1 MSEKVQIHVDTT
13 NTTNVVASQQSAVVK
28 INSNPFQCTY
38 NFANQN
44 RHARSI
50 SLQTAEIPQGFYNV
64 RAPFN
69 TLVINDTPRTITP
82 GNYNSLTALNAAILV
97 TAGSPALSSIGSFSS
112 TNGIVTFTSAGGS
125 VTFGPVTRNSLLS
138 FLGYTH
144 TGTTDLS
151 TTQVASNPY
160 TLTWDTYISIF
171 IENIG
176 TSSLENSLISFKIPL
191 SSISNG
197 TIFWSEMAQNKQ
209 IIQFQ
214 AATRLSYLN
223 IGVYDRFGNILNNNG
238 LDWSMTLNV
247 DFVN

>member
-1 MSEKVQIHVDTT
+1 MSEKVQIHIDTT
-13 NTTNVVASQQSAVVK
+13 TTNVVASQQSAVVK

-38 NFANQN
+38 NFSNQN

-69 TLVINDTPRTITP
+69 TLVINTTTYTITP
-82 GNYNSLTALNAAILV
+82 GNYNSLTALNAAIIV
-97 TAGSPALSSIGSFSS
+97 GSSSALSSIGSFSS
-112 TNGIVTFTSAGGS
+112 TNGIVTFTSAGGN

-144 TGTTDLS
+144 TGTTGSS

-238 LDWSMTLNV
+238 MDWSMTLDV